1 MCDTI
6 NPNDI
11 EELDTGT
18 ISYITLKNGNMIMI
32 DESVPQKLNKG
43 KNHKNIE
50 ISKKDK
56 LFQPL
61 TISDK
66 IAISLQEQEQLSN
79 QNNNIGTKTNKTME
93 MPNNININNN
103 FASQISDN
111 TKYFSYD
118 GKSNQNMTNN
128 IPNSQTNNNQNIQNM
143 ENMEENNNSS
153 LTNNVMS
160 SNNEENKE
168 SGDDEAKFF

>member
-43 KNHKNIE
+43 KNHKNLE

-66 IAISLQEQEQLSN
+66 IAISLKEQEQLRN
-79 QNNNIGTKTNKTME
+79 QNNNMGFDYSKTNKTIE
-93 MPNNININNN
+93 MPININNN
-103 FASQISDN
+103 NNNNNFSSQMSDN
-111 TKYFSYD
+111 TKFFSYD
-118 GKSNQNMTNN
+118 GKSSQNMANN
-128 IPNSQTNNNQNIQNM
+128 MPNTQTNNNQNIQNM
-143 ENMEENNNSS
+143 QNIEENYNS
-153 LTNNVMS
+153 
-160 SNNEENKE
+160 
-168 SGDDEAKFF
+168 